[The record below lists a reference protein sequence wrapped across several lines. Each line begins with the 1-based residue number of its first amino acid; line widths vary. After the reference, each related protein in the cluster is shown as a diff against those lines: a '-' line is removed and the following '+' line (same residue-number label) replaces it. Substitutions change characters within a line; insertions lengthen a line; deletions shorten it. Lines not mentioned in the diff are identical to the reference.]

1 MGLKQ
6 ISATGRIKEID
17 FIKGIAIIMVVIG
30 HTNCPILLAHIISL
44 VHMPLFF
51 MASGFLSFKSSATE
65 PHWNLVSFLTRKI
78 KSLYLPFICC
88 SIFVYSLYYLLGWLG
103 SDIESFVRQ
112 LLKFFAFGLGISVPL
127 SIQHL
132 WFLKT
137 LFIVSIAYFLLESNL
152 KNRRWQL
159 YALVV
164 CFPSLFVL
172 LPAPFFVNILWPI
185 RAISYFLLGYFIRQ
199 INISFSKWYLVP
211 LVILWVSLGVYWKD
225 VPVDMRF
232 SMGVVSC
239 SMVIGSISAFLFLF
253 KVAKLICKT
262 TFFDLFSF
270 CGTKSLYIYLFHFP
284 LFFVISKLFFDIN
297 IDSCVVDE
305 IYWWV
310 YVLLIL
316 IPTILFYIFSRR
328 KVVY

>member
-1 MGLKQ
+1 M
-6 ISATGRIKEID
+6 
-17 FIKGIAIIMVVIG
+17 
-30 HTNCPILLAHIISL
+30 
-44 VHMPLFF
+44 
-51 MASGFLSFKSSATE
+51 
-65 PHWNLVSFLTRKI
+65 
-78 KSLYLPFICC
+78 LYLVFGMTD
-88 SIFVYSLYYLLGWLG
+88 LE
-103 SDIESFVRQ
+103 DI
-112 LLKFFAFGLGISVPL
+112 
-127 SIQHL
+127 
-132 WFLKT
+132 
-137 LFIVSIAYFLLESNL
+137 
-152 KNRRWQL
+152 
-159 YALVV
+159 
-164 CFPSLFVL
+164 
-172 LPAPFFVNILWPI
+172 
-185 RAISYFLLGYFIRQ
+185 YFIRQ

-328 KVVY
+328 KVVC